1 MAHARGPARL
11 LRRAAC
17 VTALLV
23 AVVAWADNP
32 FAPPGASVAAA
43 QPAEAVEDGGEEAGQ
58 AEVHVAEEHAAEEAH
73 GESALAFVSRVLNF
87 AVLAGGLVYLLRRPL
102 SEFLAAQQTAIS
114 AELTEA
120 ARVGRD
126 AEAQLASIDAKLAAV
141 PGELDT
147 LRRRGAEEI
156 AAEEVRIGEAA
167 AAERDRLSAQMRREI
182 DLAVR
187 ARRRELL
194 ELGAGLAT
202 DAARAQLERRL
213 DPDVQ
218 LGLVDRY
225 AMQLGGER

>member
-1 MAHARGPARL
+1 M

-23 AVVAWADNP
+23 AASWADNP
-32 FAPPGASVAAA
+32 FAPAATSVVAA
-43 QPAEAVEDGGEEAGQ
+43 QPAEAVEDVAAEAGQ
-58 AEVHVAEEHAAEEAH
+58 VDEHVADEHAAEEAH
-73 GESALAFVSRVLNF
+73 GESPLAFASRLLNF

-102 SEFLAAQQTAIS
+102 GEFLATKQTTIS

-120 ARVGRD
+120 ARLGRD
-126 AEAQLASIDAKLAAV
+126 AEAQLASIDAQLAAL

-167 AAERDRLSAQMRREI
+167 AAERDRLTAQMRREI

-202 DAARAQLERRL
+202 DAARVQLERRL
-213 DPDVQ
+213 DPDAQ